1 MRPHLLTIRRLLVA
15 TAALTG
21 LSSPAS
27 AQDRPEPQAQRT
39 INLLVYGKDA
49 CPEAGEGEIVV
60 CGRRPESERYRIP
73 KELREKGKGGG
84 EMSWKSRVEDLEA
97 ASRPSMPGSCSTS
110 GSYGQSGCHN
120 QMMQQWFNDRR
131 SRRSGATR

>member
-1 MRPHLLTIRRLLVA
+1 MILA
-15 TAALTG
+15 AAALAG
-21 LSSPAS
+21 LSSPAP
-27 AQDRPEPQAQRT
+27 AQADADPEPQAQRT
-39 INLLVYGKDA
+39 INILVYGNDA
-49 CPEAGEGEIVV
+49 CPKAGEGEIVV

-73 KELREKGKGGG
+73 KALRGGG
-84 EMSWKSRVEDLEA
+84 KRGGEASWKSRVEDLEA

-131 SRRSGATR
+131 ARRSGTGR

>member
-1 MRPHLLTIRRLLVA
+1 MFA
-15 TAALTG
+15 GAALAG
-21 LSSPAS
+21 LSSPAF
-27 AQDRPEPQAQRT
+27 AQEDPEPQAQRT

-49 CPEAGEGEIVV
+49 CPKAGEGEIVV

-73 KELREKGKGGG
+73 KELRRSRKSGG

-97 ASRPSMPGSCSTS
+97 ASRPSIPGSCSTS
-110 GSYGQSGCHN
+110 GSYGQSGCFG

-131 SRRSGATR
+131 ARRSGGGR

>member
-1 MRPHLLTIRRLLVA
+1 VRLLSLTLLRLLIAAVA
-15 TAALTG
+15 LAG
-21 LSSPAS
+21 LSSPALG
-27 AQDRPEPQAQRT
+27 QEEGEPQAQRT
-39 INLLVYGKDA
+39 INLLVYGNDA
-49 CPEAGEGEIVV
+49 CPKGGEGEIVV

-73 KELREKGKGGG
+73 KELRERGKRGG

-110 GSYGQSGCHN
+110 GSFGQSGCHY

-131 SRRSGATR
+131 ARRSGARR